1 MESVAEEMIRLLI
14 SKCRS
19 KNVKKGLEIALDII
33 EYQGYYNMQ
42 DWNEMTEQEKWN
54 ELKGYL
60 K

>member
-14 SKCRS
+14 SKCKG

-42 DWNEMTEQEKWN
+42 DWNKMTKQEKWN

-60 K
+60 E

>member
-14 SKCRS
+14 SKCKS

-33 EYQGYYNMQ
+33 ECQGYYNMR
-42 DWNEMTEQEKWN
+42 DWGEMTEQEKWN